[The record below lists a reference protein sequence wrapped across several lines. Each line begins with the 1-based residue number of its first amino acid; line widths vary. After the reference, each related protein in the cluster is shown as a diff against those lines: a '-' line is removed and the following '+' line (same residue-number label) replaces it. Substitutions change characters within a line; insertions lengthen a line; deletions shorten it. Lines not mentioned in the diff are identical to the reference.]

1 MAVEPAIMQVISKST
16 DYSKEKVNLELFETS
31 IKDIIRKI
39 KGQAGDTLNAV
50 STGDYISDSLL
61 ADIKDKQ
68 NYYLSNFDDYITE
81 IEDYADTD
89 PRSDLSP
96 YQVYSYIYSAINTGI
111 IEAEDEILNII
122 LNEIMNN
129 EGFYW
134 ERRVSIVN
142 ILWYIRGFI
151 NDSWAFGFVEAD
163 LTKLTAFLLI
173 AKEDLILDDII
184 DVLLGGDEALYLKTQ
199 TISILNET
207 ISPVDEVEV
216 TVEIEADEHL
226 YSLDSLTIDIDNN
239 DHSGNCA
246 WTADIYE
253 EKVDVAAAYRDTLQS
268 QGGTMGGGLGFA
280 TIYPGINLS
289 TNTTRSLKS
298 TIVLRIAGTTDDC
311 SSMTINEA
319 TLKFTTRKISVY
331 T

>member
-89 PRSDLSP
+89 PRTDLSP

-129 EGFYW
+129 EGFFY
-134 ERRVSIVN
+134 ERRVSIRN
-142 ILWYIRGFI
+142 ILWSIRTRI
-151 NDSWAFGFVEAD
+151 NYTGIFGQFEANQS
-163 LTKLTAFLLI
+163 KIVAFLLI
-173 AKEDLILDDII
+173 AYDDLILDDII
-184 DVLLGGDEALYLKTQ
+184 DVMEGGEEALQLKQ
-199 TISILNET
+199 
-207 ISPVDEVEV
+207 
-216 TVEIEADEHL
+216 
-226 YSLDSLTIDIDNN
+226 Y
-239 DHSGNCA
+239 
-246 WTADIYE
+246 
-253 EKVDVAAAYRDTLQS
+253 TL
-268 QGGTMGGGLGFA
+268 
-280 TIYPGINLS
+280 
-289 TNTTRSLKS
+289 
-298 TIVLRIAGTTDDC
+298 
-311 SSMTINEA
+311 
-319 TLKFTTRKISVY
+319 
-331 T
+331 

>member
-89 PRSDLSP
+89 PRTDLSP

-129 EGFYW
+129 EGFYY
-134 ERRVSIVN
+134 ERRVSIRN
-142 ILWYIRGFI
+142 ILWYIRNII
-151 NDSWAFGFVEAD
+151 NNTGIFGQFEANQS
-163 LTKLTAFLLI
+163 KIVAFLLI
-173 AKEDLILDDII
+173 AYDDLILDDII
-184 DVLLGGDEALYLKTQ
+184 DVMEGGEEALYLKTQ

-207 ISPVDEVEV
+207 FNPVDEVEV
-216 TVEIEADEHL
+216 TVETEADEYL

-239 DHSGNCA
+239 DASGNCA

-253 EKVDVAAAYRDTLQS
+253 EKVDVTATGETLRS
-268 QGGTMGGGLGFA
+268 EGT
-280 TIYPGINLS
+280 TIGTSSSFVWVYPGINLS
-289 TNTTRSLKS
+289 TDKIRSLK
-298 TIVLRIAGTTDDC
+298 
-311 SSMTINEA
+311 
-319 TLKFTTRKISVY
+319 
-331 T
+331 

>member
-129 EGFYW
+129 EGFFY
-134 ERRVSIVN
+134 ERRVSIRN
-142 ILWYIRGFI
+142 ILWYIRNII
-151 NDSWAFGFVEAD
+151 NNTGIFGQFEANQS
-163 LTKLTAFLLI
+163 KIVAFLLI
-173 AKEDLILDDII
+173 AYDDLILDDII
-184 DVLLGGDEALYLKTQ
+184 DVMEGGEEALQLKQYTLSVAGGATASQALASDEILYSIDSFDQ
-199 TISILNET
+199 TGGSSGVGVSIGVENNGITKVIKSILYLGET
-207 ISPVDEVEV
+207 AMIP
-216 TVEIEADEHL
+216 I
-226 YSLDSLTIDIDNN
+226 LDST
-239 DHSGNCA
+239 SS
-246 WTADIYE
+246 
-253 EKVDVAAAYRDTLQS
+253 TLP
-268 QGGTMGGGLGFA
+268 TFGL
-280 TIYPGINLS
+280 NS
-289 TNTTRSLKS
+289 TVQLNS
-298 TIVLRIAGTTDDC
+298 VGDIAG
-311 SSMTINEA
+311 
-319 TLKFTTRKISVY
+319 TLKFTVRKISVY
-331 T
+331 I